1 RLSPFSDDVLLRQN
15 VGQLLAGRLVGAL
28 QHHAGALLGRGE
40 ALEDV
45 GGRALQAD
53 GGGVDQGIVLQRLIV
68 VGGHGLAVS
77 LEHTAHAHIAGL
89 VQLLDAGDQAGSLDL
104 DGHVAVLQHPLDGDG
119 VAVLLDV
126 GGVGHLGQMQLLGNL
141 GTHLGSVAIDG
152 LPAAHDDVVSLYADL
167 VDGRSQDLRGG
178 VCIGTAELAGGH
190 QHGLVSAHSQRLA
203 EHTGSGRRTHGH
215 HNNLAAGGVLD
226 LQG

>member
-1 RLSPFSDDVLLRQN
+1 
-15 VGQLLAGRLVGAL
+15 
-28 QHHAGALLGRGE
+28 
-40 ALEDV
+40 
-45 GGRALQAD
+45 
-53 GGGVDQGIVLQRLIV
+53 
-68 VGGHGLAVS
+68 
-77 LEHTAHAHIAGL
+77 
-89 VQLLDAGDQAGSLDL
+89 
-104 DGHVAVLQHPLDGDG
+104 
-119 VAVLLDV
+119 
-126 GGVGHLGQMQLLGNL
+126 MQLLGNL

-226 LQG
+226 LQGRLQGVHIVGVGDGLHGRTVQGAVRIHRRLTGGVGNLLDGNNDFHVNLYLLSYFTPRRLEITIRWTSLVPS